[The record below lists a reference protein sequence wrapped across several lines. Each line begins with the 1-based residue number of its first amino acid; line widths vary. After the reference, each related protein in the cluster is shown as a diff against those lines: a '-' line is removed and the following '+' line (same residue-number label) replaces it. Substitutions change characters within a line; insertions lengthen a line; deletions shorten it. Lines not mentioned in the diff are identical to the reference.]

1 MAKRPY
7 RPYEAQS
14 IGLSYIEV
22 GDALQFATDDSVV
35 GYVLQR
41 TLTGIQALKD
51 EFEAP
56 GSEEENRTLELTRR
70 LFSSKGK
77 DHADKEK
84 DVDGVRVEG

>member
-41 TLTGIQALKD
+41 TLTGIQALK
-51 EFEAP
+51 
-56 GSEEENRTLELTRR
+56 GRI
-70 LFSSKGK
+70 
-77 DHADKEK
+77 
-84 DVDGVRVEG
+84 